1 MRSAFDGA
9 EAEQVCAA
17 AAGEGARMSLA
28 LGTPTWT
35 TADAVFVTRNARCIR
50 VTVARGGSPDL
61 PGAGAVAGVLVAG

>member
-1 MRSAFDGA
+1 
-9 EAEQVCAA
+9 
-17 AAGEGARMSLA
+17 MSLA

-50 VTVARGGSPDL
+50 VSVARSGGPDL